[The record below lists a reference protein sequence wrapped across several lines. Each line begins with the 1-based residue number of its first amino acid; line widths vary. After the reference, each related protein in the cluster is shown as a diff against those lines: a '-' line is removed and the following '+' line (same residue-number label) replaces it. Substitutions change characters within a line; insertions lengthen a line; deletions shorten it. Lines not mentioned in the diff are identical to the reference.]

1 MKKKSLLLNNK
12 WDICLAASGDIAVT
26 DGLYCDAQNIAN
38 AVRLFTDDAYLY
50 KDRGIPHFAID
61 LGQRPSA
68 AVVRSRFRQAAIGVE
83 NIADASVTI
92 TGITENRV
100 LEGYIE
106 AVTNEGEELG
116 VEL

>member
-1 MKKKSLLLNNK
+1 MQKKSFLLNDK

-38 AVRLFTDDAYLY
+38 AIRLFTNDAYFN
-50 KDRGIPHFAID
+50 KDKGIPHFAID
-61 LGQRPSA
+61 LGVRPST

-83 NIADASVTI
+83 NIADANVTI
-92 TGITENRV
+92 TGITDNRV
-100 LEGYIE
+100 LEGYID
-106 AVTNEGEELG
+106 AITDEGEELG